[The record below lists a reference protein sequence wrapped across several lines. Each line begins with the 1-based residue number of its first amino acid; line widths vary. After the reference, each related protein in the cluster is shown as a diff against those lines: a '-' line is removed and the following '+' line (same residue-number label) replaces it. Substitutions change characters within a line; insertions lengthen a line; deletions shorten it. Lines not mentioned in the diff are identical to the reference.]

1 MSIINIL
8 YKTVILLTC
17 GIVQLIAVL
26 FEGIGMIFEKLS
38 DYLYSGRDKLMRQLE
53 NKKETKKENNVT
65 NIHVPL

>member
-17 GIVQLIAVL
+17 GIVQLVAVL

-38 DYLYSGRDKLMRQLE
+38 DYLYNGRDKLMEQLE
-53 NKKETKKENNVT
+53 KKKETKKETNVT

>member
-38 DYLYSGRDKLMRQLE
+38 DYLYNGRDKLMEQLE
-53 NKKETKKENNVT
+53 KKKETKKETNVT

>member
-17 GIVQLIAVL
+17 GIVQLVAVL

-38 DYLYSGRDKLMRQLE
+38 DYLYNGRDKLMEQLE
-53 NKKETKKENNVT
+53 KKKETKKENNVT